1 MSVWLLSRCFL
12 PQSKHAH
19 IRLIGNLKLS
29 ICVSAWLSIPPST
42 SRSLPSMI
50 NWRPGRRVT
59 PSLVS
64 RQLGWTPPSPTKH
77 SACFWIAAGT
87 PHTHSEN
94 MQAKT
99 PSPWDP
105 TPFKLHVKKSISLF
119 PPPHLDLSRHVS
131 TGKIQYHSRKI
142 GWDNI
147 FSPTRLYTLISE
159 VFRDI
164 RLLYPL
170 NSGGFPFD

>member
-1 MSVWLLSRCFL
+1 MLDFNQVCICCCGLLLLPLSVWLLSRCFL

-29 ICVSAWLSIPPST
+29 ICVSAWLSSSPST

-87 PHTHSEN
+87 PHPHTHSEN

-99 PSPWDP
+99 PRPWDP

-119 PPPHLDLSRHVS
+119 PPTPSGS
-131 TGKIQYHSRKI
+131 
-142 GWDNI
+142 
-147 FSPTRLYTLISE
+147 FSTRLNRQNSIS
-159 VFRDI
+159 FKKNW
-164 RLLYPL
+164 L
-170 NSGGFPFD
+170 G